1 MRTIVEKSLYIN
13 TTTAG
18 RVTVNSVPIDAPWQ
32 WLGAGCRD
40 FLAAPGVAL
49 AVGALFA
56 VIAAGLTVGLV
67 ALRLEALLLPLC
79 GGFLLIGPAAAIAL
93 YETSRRL
100 EVGETVGL
108 RQALACIKRA
118 PGEIAFF
125 GAVLVFVYLI
135 WVLIAFLLFMLF
147 FGATDLPP
155 AQELLATLLFTAHG
169 LGLLVTGTI
178 VGALLAALVFS
189 ISVVS
194 VPLLMVQ
201 GLDVVTAMGVSLTS
215 VVRNPKP
222 LLLWAALIAG
232 LCVLGLATLFIGL
245 VAIFPLVGFATW
257 HAFRDLVQ
265 LPPTDYL

>member
-1 MRTIVEKSLYIN
+1 MSTIVEKPVRN
-13 TTTAG
+13 TTTG
-18 RVTVNSVPIDAPWQ
+18 GSVTVNCVAIDAPWQ

-40 FLAAPGVAL
+40 FLAAPSVAV

-56 VIAAGLTVGLV
+56 VIAAALTVGLV
-67 ALRLEALLLPLC
+67 AFRLEALLLPFC

-100 EVGETVGL
+100 EVGGDVGPME
-108 RQALACIKRA
+108 ALASIRCA
-118 PGEIAFF
+118 PGQIAFF
-125 GAVLVFVYLI
+125 GAVLVFVYLV
-135 WVLIAFLLFMLF
+135 WVLLAFLLFMLF

-155 AQELLATLLFTAHG
+155 VQQLLPTLLFTSHG
-169 LGLLVTGTI
+169 LGLLVAGTI

-194 VPLLMVQ
+194 VPLLMVERV
-201 GLDVVTAMGVSLTS
+201 DVVTAMGVSLSS
-215 VVRNPKP
+215 VARNPKP
-222 LLLWAALIAG
+222 MLLWAALIAG

-257 HAFRDLVQ
+257 HAFRDLVR
-265 LPPTDYL
+265 LAPTDYL